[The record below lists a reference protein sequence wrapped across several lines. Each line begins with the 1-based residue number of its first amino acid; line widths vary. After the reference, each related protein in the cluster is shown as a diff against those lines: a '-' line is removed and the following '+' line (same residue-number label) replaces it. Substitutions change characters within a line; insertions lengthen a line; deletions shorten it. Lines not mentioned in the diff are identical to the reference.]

1 MIRRNLDWFG
11 VKHRTIATIIL
22 NGVDVQFGG
31 HDGEGNGSGGGE
43 TGEGGRGF
51 RRGRRR
57 EGGGGGE
64 EVKSWVLGQFV
75 LFLGR

>member
-1 MIRRNLDWFG
+1 M
-11 VKHRTIATIIL
+11 
-22 NGVDVQFGG
+22 QFGG

-57 EGGGGGE
+57 ERGGGRGGR
-64 EVKSWVLGQFV
+64 GQIMGFRTVCFV
-75 LFLGR
+75 FGPLTCALTLLRWGPPWGRDER